1 MSTAFKSN
9 LPADVDR
16 QFENA
21 EVPPAFDVRT
31 AARLLSVSPRTV
43 ELLIASG
50 QLASLHIG
58 RCRRIR
64 RVDLEDFLARQ
75 VAAEVELEQV
85 EALPAEALR
94 ILHGSRV
101 DVSSQKKTAGRA
113 EHRQAAK
120 QMEGRTSATS
130 AS

>member
-1 MSTAFKSN
+1 MS
-9 LPADVDR
+9 PRCVDR
-16 QFENA
+16 VPDGA
-21 EVPPAFDVRT
+21 EIPLAFDVRT
-31 AARLLSVSPRTV
+31 AARMASVSPRSV

-50 QLASLHIG
+50 ELASFHIG

-64 RVDLEDFLARQ
+64 RVDLEEYLARQ
-75 VAAEVELEQV
+75 VAAEVELDHMHV

-101 DVSSQKKTAGRA
+101 DVSDVKKTARRA
-113 EHRQAAK
+113 GHRQAARP
-120 QMEGRTSATS
+120 MEGRTSATS